1 MRIVFNDSTTADAH
15 AQQVTVPLH
24 QLRKGDC
31 ATVVGMTEGGS
42 EDDAA
47 TRRRLLEL
55 GFAQGEAIR
64 IVAEAFPRRDPIAV
78 RLGNVTFA
86 LRRHEAAMIR
96 VLPAGRAAA

>member
-1 MRIVFNDSTTADAH
+1 MRLVFNDGTTADAL
-15 AQQVTVPLH
+15 AQQVTVSLH

-31 ATVVGMTEGGS
+31 ATVAGMTEGGS

-55 GFAQGEAIR
+55 GFAPGETIR
-64 IVAEAFPRRDPIAV
+64 IVAEAFPGRDPIAV
-78 RLGNVTFA
+78 RVGNVTFA

-96 VLPAGRAAA
+96 VLPAERVAA